1 MATINGSTSSS
12 AWTYKLEVSES
23 NVNINNNTSVVTV
36 KAYLGRA
43 SSQSYLGGAWSG
55 SITVSGSTQSMSGTI
70 SYPTYINGG
79 SWLQL
84 ATKTFTVTHNNDG
97 SKVASIS
104 SSFSSSDFTPSS
116 ASASGNVTL
125 TTIPRSSTITAT
137 SVYIGETSQLTVT
150 RYSNSFTHTIYYSF
164 GNLNGYIL
172 ADGSTTST
180 ATKINATSIGFPIPS
195 TWFEQIPNA
204 KQGTCTLTIT
214 TYNGNTQISSAK
226 TSSFVARVDQTTSSP
241 IVTSSVEDTNA
252 TTLALTNNSN
262 ILIKGFSIPEV
273 TWSATSQ
280 NSSTITNV
288 AINGTTV
295 TTSPYSFTLNESAI
309 NVVATDS
316 REFSTTSNPSFILK
330 DYNAPLLTMSLKR
343 VSPTS
348 GYANLLFSG
357 TWFNDGFGNVQNSLT
372 ISWKY
377 KKTTDSTWINGGTL
391 VLNTDYKIS
400 NNTFYSGIGTS
411 AEEIEIGGNL
421 DYNYAW
427 DIMIYIEDE
436 LSSFNT
442 YQTITQGIPI
452 INWGEDFFN
461 VNGDINQFGSPIVDS
476 GSNANGNYVKFL
488 DGTMICTKQK
498 QATVKINK
506 AWGSLYETQSAINF
520 GDYAET
526 FTAIPIVVAL
536 CIGRTAILEGLQNQ
550 STTSY
555 GSTWLM
561 RPVADTTDNDYV
573 INLIAIGKWK

>member
-1 MATINGSTSSS
+1 MARINGSTNNNSYII
-12 AWTYKLEVSES
+12 WL
-23 NVNINNNTSVVTV
+23 NVYEKDYSINNNTSTVVVELYMQRTSGSY
-36 KAYLGRA
+36 AYN
-43 SSQSYLGGAWSG
+43 GGDFSG
-55 SITVSGSTQSMSGTI
+55 SITVNGSSQSYSGTLP
-70 SYPTYINGG
+70 YPSAFNEGQSRLY
-79 SWLQL
+79 
-84 ATKTFTVTHNNDG
+84 ATKTFSNIPHNNDG
-97 SKVASIS
+97 TKTVSIS
-104 SSFSSSDFTPSS
+104 ASYSADFSPTSG
-116 ASASGNVTL
+116 SASGNLTL

-164 GNLNGYIL
+164 GSLNGYIL

-180 ATKINATSIGFPIPS
+180 ATKISATSIGFPIPT
-195 TWFEQIPNA
+195 TWFDEIPNA

-280 NSSTITNV
+280 NSSTISNV

-316 REFSTTSNPSFILK
+316 RGFSTTSNPSFILK

-348 GYANLLFSG
+348 SYANLLFSG
-357 TWFNDGFGNVQNSLT
+357 TWFNDSFGNVQNSLT

-442 YQTITQGIPI
+442 YQTITQGIPV
-452 INWGEDFFN
+452 INWGSDYFN
-461 VNGDINQFGSPIVDS
+461 VNGNINQFGSPIVDS

-488 DGTMICTKQK
+488 DGTMICFKRVTKTLQCS
-498 QATVKINK
+498 N
-506 AWGSLYETQSAINF
+506 AWGNMYESANF
-520 GDYAET
+520 DFGNMPQEFIEKPFVFVKDT
-526 FTAIPIVVAL
+526 
-536 CIGRTAILEGLQNQ
+536 GRTGTTEGIQRV
-550 STTSY
+550 STTY
-555 GSTWLM
+555 CGDTWIF
-561 RPVADTTDNDYV
+561 RPVRDSSPVEYVFDYF
-573 INLIAIGKWK
+573 AIGKWK